1 VRSGRGPVRHTL
13 LLLAP
18 AGDGHPGVRNRSGCI
33 CGCIRPRSAR
43 PGSGHAR
50 AYDLPILL
58 GWSSLIA
65 GSTTLKASVPRGTG
79 IRIPPLRLPVSSINA
94 EQDDHLPVSVL
105 TRGCIPGCNWAVLCL
120 RLDHHWVR
128 VRRAWLGRLAGA
140 TYQQRRGQSRARDQA
155 EPAGHRCTSLRR
167 RWRDAVPMLLGEEG
181 IA

>member
-43 PGSGHAR
+43 PGSGHTR

-65 GSTTLKASVPRGTG
+65 GSTTLKASGG
-79 IRIPPLRLPVSSINA
+79 QPPGGSNPSASAPSTSANTEIVINSR
-94 EQDDHLPVSVL
+94 PSVDAG
-105 TRGCIPGCNWAVLCL
+105 GCISG
-120 RLDHHWVR
+120 
-128 VRRAWLGRLAGA
+128 GR
-140 TYQQRRGQSRARDQA
+140 
-155 EPAGHRCTSLRR
+155 
-167 RWRDAVPMLLGEEG
+167 
-181 IA
+181 

>member
-18 AGDGHPGVRNRSGCI
+18 AGDGHPGVRNRNGCI

-65 GSTTLKASVPRGTG
+65 GSTTLKASVPKGTG
-79 IRIPPLRLPVSSINA
+79 GSNPSASALLPA
-94 EQDDHLPVSVL
+94 QTP
-105 TRGCIPGCNWAVLCL
+105 R
-120 RLDHHWVR
+120 
-128 VRRAWLGRLAGA
+128 
-140 TYQQRRGQSRARDQA
+140 
-155 EPAGHRCTSLRR
+155 
-167 RWRDAVPMLLGEEG
+167 
-181 IA
+181 

>member
-1 VRSGRGPVRHTL
+1 MRSGRGPVRHTL

-65 GSTTLKASVPRGTG
+65 GLTTLKASVPKGTG
-79 IRIPPLRLPVSSINA
+79 GSNPSASALYQHKRRDS
-94 EQDDHLPVSVL
+94 DHFLVQ
-105 TRGCIPGCNWAVLCL
+105 RG
-120 RLDHHWVR
+120 
-128 VRRAWLGRLAGA
+128 
-140 TYQQRRGQSRARDQA
+140 
-155 EPAGHRCTSLRR
+155 R
-167 RWRDAVPMLLGEEG
+167 RWLHFWWHVNHKVTHPAARPTGWLRCAVEG
-181 IA
+181 SSAH

>member
-43 PGSGHAR
+43 PGSGHTR

-79 IRIPPLRLPVSSINA
+79 GSNPSASASLSSENVHFVLLATSRELRRGLSLGLSLLRGDGGGRR
-94 EQDDHLPVSVL
+94 QGGGSCRVL
-105 TRGCIPGCNWAVLCL
+105 GGCSLGPLCL
-120 RLDHHWVR
+120 AVY
-128 VRRAWLGRLAGA
+128 V
-140 TYQQRRGQSRARDQA
+140 T
-155 EPAGHRCTSLRR
+155 RR
-167 RWRDAVPMLLGEEG
+167 RV
-181 IA
+181 